1 MKIFKLIFLLLCVSM
16 QAMAD
21 YEEGYFVYEDN
32 TKTTITG
39 LTEAGRAATA
49 LTIPASVNS
58 VGAYAFQDNE
68 FVSELVID
76 GNVAFD
82 INAFSAQDE
91 YAHVVKNQL
100 TTIDAG
106 SNMSVTNLERMLRA
120 LVGGNSLE
128 SIYIEGYTDAP
139 EGDIQWT
146 FEADP
151 LIYSVLTS
159 AVKVTLPAVLV
170 GNQTFGNAKVY
181 GRFEINTAS
190 GIATTCVN
198 KTFRDTDTGSNLLFY
213 AATGVPYNTQNN
225 IYEIKVERVYYIKA
239 GEGLLM
245 HNADGTSWWAEL
257 ERYDGNLPDNESD
270 KHNNNMLKGTLAST
284 PLSPTVEINSVS
296 YSNLVLSQG
305 AFHPITGGS
314 LGANRAYLQIETET
328 LNAILG
334 TSSSGKLSIAFPEEG
349 EETTS
354 INILDSRLTTLDQAQ
369 PMYNLSGQKVS
380 DSYKGIVI
388 VNGKKILK
396 R

>member
-1 MKIFKLIFLLLCVSM
+1 MT
-16 QAMAD
+16 
-21 YEEGYFVYEDN
+21 EE
-32 TKTTITG
+32 
-39 LTEAGRAATA
+39 
-49 LTIPASVNS
+49 IP
-58 VGAYAFQDNE
+58 
-68 FVSELVID
+68 
-76 GNVAFD
+76 
-82 INAFSAQDE
+82 
-91 YAHVVKNQL
+91 
-100 TTIDAG
+100 
-106 SNMSVTNLERMLRA
+106 
-120 LVGGNSLE
+120 
-128 SIYIEGYTDAP
+128 
-139 EGDIQWT
+139 
-146 FEADP
+146 
-151 LIYSVLTS
+151 
-159 AVKVTLPAVLV
+159 VTLPAALV
-170 GNQTFGNAKVY
+170 GDQTFGNATVY
-181 GRFEINTAS
+181 GRFEINTTS

-257 ERYDGNLPDNESD
+257 ERYDGEVPDTEND